1 MKSAVKSRTPVQ
13 AAGGIVVRDAPEPLI
28 AIVRLRKNKAWVLP
42 KGKLKPGEDVL
53 TAARREAMEE
63 TGHDVSVHEFL
74 GAMSNGAG
82 GKPKVTQFW
91 RMQASVK
98 PVRKLMRDVKAVK
111 WLPLEQALAALTH
124 GNERTFLAAVG
135 PGAVEAARSSYARIG
150 SAHMPDGHGS
160 IIKPIWAWLR
170 GLMPRRG

>member
-1 MKSAVKSRTPVQ
+1 MKSAAKSPAPVQ
-13 AAGGIVVRDAPEPLI
+13 AAGGIVVRGAPQPLV

-42 KGKLKPGEDVL
+42 KGKLKPGEDAL
-53 TAARREAMEE
+53 TAARREVMEE

-74 GAMSNGAG
+74 GAMPNGAG

-91 RMQASVK
+91 RMQASDKSVS
-98 PVRKLMRDVKAVK
+98 KLMRDVKAVK

-124 GNERTFLAAVG
+124 GNERAFLAEVG
-135 PGAVEAARSSYARIG
+135 PRAIEAARSSPAQIG
-150 SAHMPDGHGS
+150 SAHAPDSS

-170 GLMPRRG
+170 GLMPRRT